1 MIDHSLLI
9 NSIILILVIP
19 FLVIILGEW
28 SARLQ
33 KIRHPFASVLHVI
46 RNFFIPSLSVWL
58 FLKNLLKIA
67 DNNWLLPIVSTV
79 TALFLLYTL
88 LLIFKAIFTPYQPEY
103 KWQINIP
110 NLLFQ
115 FLRALLVLAIFAYT
129 LSQVWQVNLIQ
140 VIGALGI
147 GSLVMALALQDT
159 LSNLVSGFLLIIES
173 PFQVGDWIKVGTIEG
188 EVIEINWRAVR
199 IRNLDHDIVIIP
211 NGNLGKEII
220 CNYSLLDRTHA
231 LRIPLRFS
239 YQERPYQVEATLK
252 AVALSIEG
260 IVADPEPQI
269 EPKYYGNTYID
280 YEIKVFIT
288 NFAKINQIE
297 GDFLKRAYY
306 ALRRQNFQQ
315 PFADKIEYKIDELPQ
330 EIGRNPDDISQLLF
344 SMPIFAQLE
353 RDALKTL
360 AQGATI
366 QEFGTGE
373 EIVSE
378 GEFDRGFYLVRSGQV
393 VLFVKD
399 FQGEKQ
405 EINRLGKGDF
415 FGEMVL
421 LSGETSRV
429 SIVALVDTTVI
440 EIAFSAIAN
449 VIQNQPKFAL
459 LLSQFIEERKKAIRL
474 AKG

>member
-1 MIDHSLLI
+1 
-9 NSIILILVIP
+9 
-19 FLVIILGEW
+19 
-28 SARLQ
+28 
-33 KIRHPFASVLHVI
+33 
-46 RNFFIPSLSVWL
+46 
-58 FLKNLLKIA
+58 
-67 DNNWLLPIVSTV
+67 
-79 TALFLLYTL
+79 
-88 LLIFKAIFTPYQPEY
+88 
-103 KWQINIP
+103 
-110 NLLFQ
+110 
-115 FLRALLVLAIFAYT
+115 
-129 LSQVWQVNLIQ
+129 
-140 VIGALGI
+140 
-147 GSLVMALALQDT
+147 
-159 LSNLVSGFLLIIES
+159 
-173 PFQVGDWIKVGTIEG
+173 
-188 EVIEINWRAVR
+188 
-199 IRNLDHDIVIIP
+199 
-211 NGNLGKEII
+211 
-220 CNYSLLDRTHA
+220 

-239 YQERPYQVEATLK
+239 YQERPHQVEATLK

-306 ALRRQNFQQ
+306 ALCRQNFQQ

-440 EIAFSAIAN
+440 EIAFLAIAN

>member
-1 MIDHSLLI
+1 MIDYSLII
-9 NSIILILVIP
+9 NSLILILVIP

-28 SARLQ
+28 GDVLQ
-33 KIRHPFASVLHVI
+33 KKSHPFAPVARVI
-46 RNFFIPSLSVWL
+46 RTFLIPSFSLWL
-58 FLKNLLKIA
+58 ILKHLLKIA
-67 DNNWLLPIVSTV
+67 DDKWIIQIITSL
-79 TALFLLYTL
+79 TALALLYTL
-88 LLIFKAIFTPYQPEY
+88 LLIVKAIFTPRPTKY
-103 KWQINIP
+103 KWQINLP

-115 FLRALLVLAIFAYT
+115 LLRSLLILAILAYI
-129 LSQVWQVNLIQ
+129 LSQVWRVNLVQ
-140 VIGALGI
+140 LIGALGI

-173 PFQVGDWIKVGTIEG
+173 PFQVGDWIKVGTLEG

-220 CNYSLLDRTHA
+220 CNYSLLERAHA

-239 YQERPYQVEATLK
+239 YQERPHQVEATLK

-280 YEIKVFIT
+280 YEVKIFIT
-288 NFAKINQIE
+288 NFAQVNQIE

-306 ALRRQNFQQ
+306 ALRRQNFQY
-315 PFADKIEYKIDELPQ
+315 PFADKVEYKIDLLPEDLTANQ
-330 EIGRNPDDISQLLF
+330 DTISQLLF
-344 SMPIFAQLE
+344 SLPLFAQL
-353 RDALKTL
+353 DKNALKNL
-360 AQGATI
+360 AQTATI

-373 EIVSE
+373 EIVRE
-378 GEFDRGFYLVRSGQV
+378 REFDRGFYLVRSGQV

-405 EINRLGKGDF
+405 EINRLGEGDF

-421 LSGETSRV
+421 LAGETSRV
-429 SIVALVDTTVI
+429 SVVAIVDTTLI
-440 EIAFSAIAN
+440 LITPAAIADL
-449 VIQNQPKFAL
+449 IQNQPKFAL